1 MAMFSDFTLKSLIST
16 WDKETLGPNPFKK
29 VRTTG
34 EPIDLAFDNEEL
46 KRCPSAQLQVVG

>member
-1 MAMFSDFTLKSLIST
+1 MFSDFTLKSLIST